1 LPAPHPGGT
10 AFFQAQRRPGVLGY
24 PAQFVLRYTGT
35 PTRNLSSRMIRLP
48 FQIISLVLLTL
59 ALLPFQL
66 IGRLFRTPLQRLVPH
81 IFHRAVCAVLGIRIK
96 EIGRRSASTPLLILS
111 NHASWLDIIVITAM
125 TPVIFVA
132 KHEVASWPVFGW
144 LAKLQ
149 RTVFIE
155 RERRHKTGEA
165 ATAMANRLSGGDAV
179 VLFAEGTS
187 SNGNHI
193 LPFRSA
199 LVGAVHHT
207 LGNSTRHDSVTVQPL
222 SLAYTGIGGVPAG
235 RALRDRLAWYGD
247 LELIPHMIGV
257 LRSGAVDVTVSWG
270 EAVAYDMSADRKT
283 ITRAAES
290 DVRRMTAAALRP
302 AAPAAAPPQ
311 PPSTAVP
318 ALAS

>member
-1 LPAPHPGGT
+1 
-10 AFFQAQRRPGVLGY
+10 
-24 PAQFVLRYTGT
+24 
-35 PTRNLSSRMIRLP
+35 MIRLP
-48 FQIISLVLLTL
+48 FQIITLALLTL

-66 IGRLFRTPLQRLVPH
+66 AGLLFRSPMQRMVPQL
-81 IFHRAVCAVLGIRIK
+81 FHRGVCALLGIRINQ
-96 EIGRRSASTPLLILS
+96 IGRRSGNVPLLILS
-111 NHASWLDIIVITAM
+111 NHVSWLDIIVITAL
-125 TPVIFVA
+125 TPVVFVA

-155 RERRHKTGEA
+155 RERRHKTGDA
-165 ATAMANRLSGGDAV
+165 AASMADRLSGGDAV

-207 LGNSTRHDSVTVQPL
+207 LGNSTHHDSVTVQPL

-247 LELIPHMIGV
+247 LELIPHMLGV
-257 LRSGAVDVTVSWG
+257 LRSGAIDVTVSWG
-270 EAVAYDMSADRKT
+270 EAVAYDMSADRKA
-283 ITRAAES
+283 ITRAAEAE
-290 DVRRMTAAALRP
+290 VRRMTVAALRP
-302 AAPAAAPPQ
+302 ADLAAAAPP
-311 PPSTAVP
+311 PAPSSEP
-318 ALAS
+318 ALAT